1 MNQNTNNT
9 AAAPFTGGAAG
20 TSAKMKPKTKALDY
34 IAVELEKKDLLFS
47 TRRQPELFSIGMR
60 ICIHCGERCNGG
72 RILNARKLLASPDK
86 ARIAVLFSLD
96 SDEAQRVLTDAPGFW
111 HWKGD
116 NLHVDLY
123 PLMYEKKTLDFRA
136 RQSGNRASGWNKKR
150 KAVPATPT
158 TNPPANNQ
166 IPQSLPDYLAD
177 SDTQSNTINKNA
189 SK

>member
-1 MNQNTNNT
+1 MKNN
-9 AAAPFTGGAAG
+9 
-20 TSAKMKPKTKALDY
+20 KALDY
-34 IAVELEKKDLLFS
+34 IAVELEKEELLFS
-47 TRRQPELFSIGMR
+47 TRNKPELFSIGMR
-60 ICIHCGERCNGG
+60 ICIYCGKRCNGG
-72 RILNARKLLASPDK
+72 KIHNARGIFESTDK
-86 ARIAVLFSLD
+86 ARIIAMFKVDAGESLLVLN
-96 SDEAQRVLTDAPGFW
+96 DAPGFW

-116 NLHVDLY
+116 TLHVDLY

-150 KAVPATPT
+150 KAVPAAAPT